1 MGKMTETPRYNVISL
16 RITDAELAA
25 IHTLRDGSAQSIS
38 DFMRSVLSVF
48 ISNAAGN
55 DQDGSPGESDE

>member
-25 IHTLRDGSAQSIS
+25 IHTLRDWSAQSIS
-38 DFMRSVLSVF
+38 DFMRSILSVF

-55 DQDGSPGESDE
+55 DQDGSPGESD